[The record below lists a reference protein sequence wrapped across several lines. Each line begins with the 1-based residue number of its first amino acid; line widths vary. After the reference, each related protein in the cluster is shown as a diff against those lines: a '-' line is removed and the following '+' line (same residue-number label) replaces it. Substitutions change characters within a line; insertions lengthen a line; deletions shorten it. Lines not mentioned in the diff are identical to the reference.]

1 MALRIHIA
9 RSIWQ
14 IAFSAIVTVALVI
27 QFFYGLYYTTTVIPY
42 IEQFF
47 SYFTILSNIF
57 IAVLFAVEARNTFRG
72 ILPSSRFASVRGAA
86 VFCILTTGIV
96 YSLFLRG
103 GPGHQGQVDYSIA
116 WINSIFHY
124 VVPTLVVLDWIIFPP
139 KYRLNWSTI
148 FTWLGLTIV
157 YLCLVE
163 LAGLFTNTYPY
174 FFLNPV
180 MFRGYFGVLMAS
192 AIFLPFFLVFSL
204 AVVAASNI
212 QYRIRNPKKRLSK
225 K

>member
-1 MALRIHIA
+1 MVPRTHFA
-9 RSIWQ
+9 RSLWQ
-14 IAFSAIVTVALVI
+14 IALSALVTIALVI
-27 QFFYGLYYTTTVIPY
+27 QFFYGLYHTSTVIPY

-57 IAVLFAVEARNTFRG
+57 VAVLFAVEANNALRG
-72 ILPSSRFASVRGAA
+72 KPSTLRFASVRGAA

-103 GPGHQGQVDYSIA
+103 GPGHQDQLPFSIP
-116 WINSIFHY
+116 WINSVFHY
-124 VVPTLVVLDWIIFPP
+124 IVPTLVVFDWIIFPP
-139 KYRLNWSTI
+139 KFRLNWSTI

-157 YLCLVE
+157 YLCFVE

-180 MFRGYFGVLMAS
+180 MFRGYQGVLTAS

-204 AVVAASNI
+204 VVIGISNF
-212 QYRIRNPKKRLSK
+212 QFWLRTLKKKSK
-225 K
+225 N